1 MPDEVKTMLKR
12 RITVIILL
20 ALVLIHVLSACGGER
35 DGSAKLKSAED
46 IYKHALTLS
55 SFPELV
61 RLDEAELVE
70 LGIEAQKLS
79 GYEMHVSKDNLLAD
93 EIAVFALADESYKP
107 VLIRLLNSRLRS
119 AAAVARDY
127 SPEQYDIIQRSTVEE
142 KDGFIFY
149 VVNANSARVVSE
161 LKKLIDD

>member
-1 MPDEVKTMLKR
+1 MKRLAKT
-12 RITVIILL
+12 TIICAL
-20 ALVLIHVLSACGGER
+20 ALIFMLAFALAACSNSGE
-35 DGSAKLKSAED
+35 KLKSAED

-55 SFPELV
+55 TFPELV
-61 RLDEAELVE
+61 RLDEAELGE

-79 GYEMHVSKDNLLAD
+79 GYEMHVSKDNPLAD
-93 EIAVFALADESYKP
+93 EIAVFELSDESYKP

-119 AAAVARDY
+119 AAAAARDY
-127 SPEQYDIIQRSTVEE
+127 SPEQYDIIQRSAVEE